1 MVDRDKPE
9 KQDIFG
15 IETIILERSA
25 KLPVFRTSDGE
36 PKDAETEEEKR

>member
-25 KLPVFRTSDGE
+25 RLPVFRTSDGE